1 MQRKKYILLLVLF
14 VIIIGIFNFY
24 SKEKDSYSITEA
36 YEYPVLPGS
45 DEWNELLSLEERV
58 AVCQIPENI
67 LYEMSTDALV
77 ESVVSCPIISFM
89 FAHNTVEFGFN
100 QVKGYYNG
108 LNELCER
115 KDANAELRY
124 YLEEM
129 DSKDVLSVH
138 VVETLLEYIE

>member
-14 VIIIGIFNFY
+14 VIIIGIFNFF